1 MGGQKLR
8 CMMLAAA
15 AFAASVWIQTPA
27 HAAVIFSDN
36 FDTDSAVT
44 VLNFNAFNNWT
55 VVNHPTETVDYIRSG
70 GFGISCFGGTGG
82 CVDLDGSTGNA
93 GRMVSNTIFDFEAG
107 VVYTL
112 SAQVSGNQR
121 GGADDAFEM
130 GVEGLA
136 SVALS
141 PIAPSDPFTTRTL
154 SFVSA
159 LPFSG
164 RLFIQ
169 DGNPGGDNIGPILDN
184 VVLSDNRTVPEP
196 GTLALLA
203 LGLAVLAIRRREH

>member
-15 AFAASVWIQTPA
+15 AFAASVWIQAPA

-44 VLNFNAFNNWT
+44 ALNFNAFNNWT

-70 GFGISCFGGTGG
+70 GFGISCVGGTGG

-107 VVYTL
+107 VIYTL

-121 GGADDAFEM
+121 GGAADVFEM
-130 GVEGLA
+130 GIEGFG
-136 SVALS
+136 STIVSGILS
-141 PIAPSDPFTTRTL
+141 SDPFTTHTIM
-154 SFVSA
+154 FTSA
-159 LPFSG
+159 VPFSG
-164 RLFIQ
+164 RLFMQ

-203 LGLAVLAIRRREH
+203 LGLAVLAARRRVH